1 MGRGRDPPISPGTV
15 PEPLERRAPSAPAV
29 LSASRV
35 LPPHHVD
42 QETLTAALRAHWA
55 ARHFNA
61 DRLDELHRAVKVK
74 GRHLALPLAAYPGL
88 DSFRKSNDAWI
99 AAAVDLGEQAVR
111 RALEAAGLGPRDVDQ
126 LVFVTVTGLATP
138 SIDARLSN
146 RLGLRPDVKRVPV
159 FGLGCVAGA
168 AGLARVSDLV
178 RGFPGDVGVLLSVEL
193 CSLTLQRDDASVANA
208 VASGIFGDGAAAV
221 VVAGAG
227 RAAGRPGP
235 RVRAT
240 RSVFYPDT
248 EWVMGWD
255 FRDEGFKVV
264 LSAEVPRIT
273 RENVGRDV
281 DAFLASEGLDRSAV
295 RHWIA
300 HTGGPKVLE
309 AFQEALALP
318 PGALDRSWRSL
329 EEEGNLSSAS
339 VLFVLG
345 DLLDSGEAR
354 PGDVGLVLAMG
365 PGFCAEMV
373 LLEW

>member
-1 MGRGRDPPISPGTV
+1 
-15 PEPLERRAPSAPAV
+15 
-29 LSASRV
+29 
-35 LPPHHVD
+35 
-42 QETLTAALRAHWA
+42 
-55 ARHFNA
+55 
-61 DRLDELHRAVKVK
+61 
-74 GRHLALPLAAYPGL
+74 
-88 DSFRKSNDAWI
+88 
-99 AAAVDLGEQAVR
+99 
-111 RALEAAGLGPRDVDQ
+111 
-126 LVFVTVTGLATP
+126 
-138 SIDARLSN
+138 
-146 RLGLRPDVKRVPV
+146 
-159 FGLGCVAGA
+159 
-168 AGLARVSDLV
+168 
-178 RGFPGDVGVLLSVEL
+178 
-193 CSLTLQRDDASVANA
+193 VANA

-221 VVAGAG
+221 VVAGPA

-281 DAFLASEGLDRSAV
+281 DAFLASEGLGRADV

-354 PGDVGLVLAMG
+354 PGDLGLVLAMG